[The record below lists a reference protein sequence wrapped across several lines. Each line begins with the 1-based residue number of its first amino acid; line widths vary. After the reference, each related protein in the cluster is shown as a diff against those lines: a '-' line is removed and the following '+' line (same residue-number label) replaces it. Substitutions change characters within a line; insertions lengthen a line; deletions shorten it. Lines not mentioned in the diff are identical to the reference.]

1 MTLIV
6 LGIDALDAGLVEE
19 WDIEELKLEQHKE
32 IESLSSD
39 WDRPHT
45 IEVWPSV
52 ATGLTPDEHGIKRET
67 ASDWSYIPNYFHR
80 IASKLL
86 TYKVRMKIGSLL
98 EYFGD
103 DYELPE
109 VDEDTFMDGEN
120 RTVHNWPSVSNNE
133 ELKEM
138 WRIFQMDGSEI
149 NKLEMKVFGKGAEQF
164 GWAREM
170 LNHNLELA
178 AVHIHTLDVL
188 GHSYTLNKQD
198 VDSDIVNVKG
208 GKYKESEGNIDNLRE
223 AYERV
228 GDFVD
233 EIVDSMGDNDELLI
247 ISDHGMK
254 NSLLDNSDFGSH
266 SYRAYAATTVD
277 CELPSSVLDYKGW
290 IEDNVSDIESD
301 SNEKIDMPTEQLKD
315 LGYID

>member
-32 IESLSSD
+32 IETFSYGKD
-39 WDRPHT
+39 QPFT
-45 IEVWPSV
+45 VEVWPSI
-52 ATGLTPDEHGIKRET
+52 ATGLTPDEHGVSEHST
-67 ASDWSYIPNYFHR
+67 GEWSTILNPFFN
-80 IASKLL
+80 IASRFLSDS
-86 TYKVRMKIGSLL
+86 VRKGLGSILESIG
-98 EYFGD
+98 FTH

-138 WRIFQMDGSEI
+138 WNVATLKS
-149 NKLEMKVFGKGAEQF
+149 LEEDMYKISILNRKVFGKGAEQF

-178 AVHIHTLDVL
+178 AVHIHTLDIL
-188 GHSYTLNKQD
+188 GHAYSTPNINYKGR
-198 VDSDIVNVKG
+198 SD
-208 GKYKESEGNIDNLRE
+208 GKKNIDNLCE

-254 NSLLDNSDFGSH
+254 NTCIDNEEFGKH
-266 SYRAYAATTVD
+266 SYRAYAATTID
-277 CELPSSVLDYKGW
+277 CELPSSVLDYKEW

-315 LGYID
+315 LGYIE